1 MKMKKYSGVLKRVR
15 EIEEKRGIEYARI
28 GGKLYKGLKVVHILS
43 ASWALLMNLFFLLSI
58 WINFAGEEK
67 MPQLQGLVLTVAVC
81 SLGLILGFV
90 LTCFKINI
98 AGAVSSLA
106 SSVMLIVTYG
116 REMSDALG
124 FWGFKPSFYWRH
136 LIPLVLAAITIIW
149 MVIIAVRERINTN
162 KLYKKV
168 SEGLYEEFK
177 KNSEN
182 TDDEWEEFLKNYNA

>member
-1 MKMKKYSGVLKRVR
+1 MKKHLGVLKRVR
-15 EIEEKRGIEYARI
+15 EIEEKRGIEYARTS
-28 GGKLYKGLKVVHILS
+28 GKLYKGLKVVHILS
-43 ASWALLMNLFFLLSI
+43 ASWALLMNLFFLLSL
-58 WINFAGEEK
+58 WIVFSGKEK
-67 MPQLQGLVLTVAVC
+67 MAELEGLVLTVAVC

-90 LTCFKINI
+90 LTCLKINI
-98 AGAVSSLA
+98 AGAVSSLV

-116 REMSDALG
+116 REMSDVLG

-136 LIPLVLAAITIIW
+136 LIPLALAIITIIW
-149 MVIIAVRERINTN
+149 MVIIAVRERIKTN

-182 TDDEWEEFLKNYNA
+182 TDEEWEEFLKNYNA